1 SHQECIDWWKEAVD
15 AHAAAGCIAIVAP
28 GMGYEAFQ
36 SPAGLQAYCDLY
48 NEVGEMCAA
57 KGMKFGYHN
66 HHSEFTTLFVLQ
78 DGSRI
83 SVYDY
88 MLQNTDPE
96 KVFFQLDLYWC
107 WRAGENPVEVIKAN
121 PGRFFLWHVK
131 DEVEVGASGQ
141 IDFPEIYKY
150 AKLSGMKY
158 QIVEQ
163 EAYAEGADP
172 FESVKVSCDYV
183 KTMRPQ

>member
-1 SHQECIDWWKEAVD
+1 
-15 AHAAAGCIAIVAP
+15 
-28 GMGYEAFQ
+28 
-36 SPAGLQAYCDLY
+36 
-48 NEVGEMCAA
+48 
-57 KGMKFGYHN
+57 
-66 HHSEFTTLFVLQ
+66 
-78 DGSRI
+78 
-83 SVYDY
+83 